1 MKKFFLTSF
10 SLALL
15 ALIFLV
21 IFLSTKGYETD
32 RFNSLISNKLKDSGE
47 NLEVDLEKIKVKL
60 DLKKFNIF
68 LNTNNPKI
76 KYYDII

>member
-1 MKKFFLTSF
+1 MKNFFLTSF

-32 RFNSLISNKLKDSGE
+32 RFNSLISNKIKDSGE
-47 NLEVDLEKIKVKL
+47 NLEVDLEKMVLAPQSIVLFKSSHQ
-60 DLKKFNIF
+60 DG
-68 LNTNNPKI
+68 
-76 KYYDII
+76 